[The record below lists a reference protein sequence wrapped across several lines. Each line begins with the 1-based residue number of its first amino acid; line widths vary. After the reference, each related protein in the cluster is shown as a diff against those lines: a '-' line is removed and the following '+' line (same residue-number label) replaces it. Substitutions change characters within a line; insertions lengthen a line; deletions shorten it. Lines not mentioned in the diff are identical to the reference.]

1 VRTKVQKWGNS
12 LAVRIPKPFA
22 EGAGLRP
29 AAEVELLLEN
39 GALRL
44 TPARRRWGLRRLLSR
59 VTKQN
64 LHAEV
69 ETGPAVGREVW

>member
-1 VRTKVQKWGNS
+1 MRTKVQKWGNS

-39 GALRL
+39 GTLRL

-64 LHAEV
+64 LHVEV

>member
-1 VRTKVQKWGNS
+1 
-12 LAVRIPKPFA
+12 
-22 EGAGLRP
+22 LRP
-29 AAEVELLLEN
+29 AAEVELVLEN

-44 TPARRRWGLRRLLSR
+44 TPARRRWGLRRMLSK

-69 ETGPAVGREVW
+69 EIGPAVGREAW